1 MKEEYKII
9 LNMEDETFNII
20 RKALIEDGYEIIAK
34 EEKVTF
40 IKKSK
45 NNLTDK
51 QIKRIV
57 GMFIMRNVEGI
68 LFIDITSAVQYLI
81 KIPEDEIKNDG
92 KFSWMIRQAF
102 TKAIVEKNNLEMEQ
116 FNKKEGISEE

>member
-20 RKALIEDGYEIIAK
+20 KKALIEDGYEIIAK

-68 LFIDITSAVQYLI
+68 LFIDIS
-81 KIPEDEIKNDG
+81 
-92 KFSWMIRQAF
+92 
-102 TKAIVEKNNLEMEQ
+102 
-116 FNKKEGISEE
+116 KESISEDPSIS